1 MKGGRKEGR
10 TPVSAHT
17 HTHTHIYI
25 YILIYDGGGTH
36 VHIYM
41 NLQMSTALN
50 FFSSSRWSF
59 PPVGCVVFCLDVSGD
74 GGLRLVSLQQFGES
88 EDTPRKLS
96 RNSLFLA
103 KGRKEGGEKK
113 VRMERKERKD
123 VRERRVRGNGEGGER
138 VEGGKR

>member
-1 MKGGRKEGR
+1 
-10 TPVSAHT
+10 
-17 HTHTHIYI
+17 
-25 YILIYDGGGTH
+25 
-36 VHIYM
+36 M

-59 PPVGCVVFCLDVSGD
+59 PPVGCVVLCLDVSGD

-88 EDTPRKLS
+88 EDTSRKLS

-103 KGRKEGGEKK
+103 KGRKEGGERK

-123 VRERRVRGNGEGGER
+123 VRERRVRGNEEGEER
-138 VEGGKR
+138 VEGRKR